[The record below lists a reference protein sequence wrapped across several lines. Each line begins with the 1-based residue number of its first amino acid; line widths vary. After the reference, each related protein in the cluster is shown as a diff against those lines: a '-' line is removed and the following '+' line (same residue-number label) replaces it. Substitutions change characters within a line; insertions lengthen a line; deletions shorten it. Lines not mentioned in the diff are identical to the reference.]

1 MRLMYLILVL
11 GIVLAILMAKHGRR
25 KYRKYLRGNIDLD
38 FLLGTL
44 GAESLISAVVPDTV
58 VEKAWC
64 SSVKA
69 AYSIQALTKTPTTG
83 PITIGVA
90 HSDYT
95 SAEIEAWVENLGA
108 WDQGGKIEQE
118 IARRKIRVI
127 GTFEN
132 PEATGDTTVLN
143 DGRKFTTK
151 CGWQLVTGQTLRF
164 WAYNEGSSALATTDP
179 TVHVTGHANLWPN

>member
-1 MRLMYLILVL
+1 
-11 GIVLAILMAKHGRR
+11 MAKHGKR

-44 GAESLISAVVPDTV
+44 AAETLAGANVPDV
-58 VEKAWC
+58 VTEKAWC

-69 AYSIQALTKTPTTG
+69 AFSMQNLTPAGNVG

-95 SAEIEAWVENLGA
+95 AAEVEQWFENLGS
-108 WDQGGKIEQE
+108 WEQGSQQEQE
-118 IARRKIRVI
+118 LAKRKCRVI
-127 GTFEN
+127 GTFPTVPVGE
-132 PEATGDTTVLN
+132 TSVLN
-143 DGRKFTTK
+143 DGRKFTVKT
-151 CGWQLVTGQTLRF
+151 GWQLVTGQTLKF

-179 TVHVTGHANLWPN
+179 TVHISGHANLWPN

>member
-1 MRLMYLILVL
+1 M
-11 GIVLAILMAKHGRR
+11 GRKGR
-25 KYRKYLRGNIDLD
+25 GKFRKYLRGNIDLD

-44 GAESLISAVVPDTV
+44 AAESLISAVVPDTV

-64 SSVKA
+64 TSVKA
-69 AYSIQALTKTPTTG
+69 SYSLQALTKSPTVG

-95 SAEIEAWVENLGA
+95 SAEIEQWVENLGA
-108 WDQGGKIEQE
+108 WKQASQLEQE
-118 IARRKIRVI
+118 IARRKIRLI
-127 GTFEN
+127 GTFPN
-132 PEATGDTTVLN
+132 PDATGNTAVLN
-143 DGRKFTTK
+143 HGRQFTTK

-179 TVHVTGHANLWPN
+179 TVHVSGHANLWPN